1 MIDTLTNI
9 PSGKALEI
17 KLKETKFPTL
27 LLIDIK
33 DFKQIN
39 LKYSDKAGDEI
50 LCSYA
55 NSLKSFADANE
66 MQFFRVKDDEFALLK
81 DCAFDLENMERLILN
96 FKKFDSGTVYNFED
110 KKIEISTN
118 MGISFDLKGTF
129 EKAKLALKLAKREN
143 QAFFTYS
150 FFATTLFE
158 ENEEKIAKIIEK
170 SIKNGNI
177 VPHFQKIVDK
187 DGNVIF
193 YETLIRIHSNNSF
206 LSPKFFLGVARKKG
220 FYNTLVKILSKTLSI
235 DKKAISINFLFEDL
249 LDNELFN
256 FLIDFFKNSNCIFE
270 LQHLE
275 NLELK
280 SILPKLKILDEN
292 HIKICFDNVK
302 STTDLSDLQYIH
314 FLKIHGDLIRSLP
327 IDESAKLTCR
337 AIIQEC
343 KKLGCKSIATQINS
357 ASSFDEAKKLGFDYF
372 QGFLFSQPQKE
383 INK

>member
-1 MIDTLTNI
+1 LIDTLTNI
-9 PSGKALEI
+9 PSGKALQI
-17 KLKETKFPTL
+17 KIKETKFPTL

-39 LKYSDKAGDEI
+39 LKYSDKAGDKI
-50 LCSYA
+50 LRSYA
-55 NSLKSFADANE
+55 NSLKSFADENE

-81 DCAFDLENMERLILN
+81 DCAFDLENMEKLILN
-96 FKKFDSGTVYNFED
+96 FKKFGEGITYGFED
-110 KKIEISTN
+110 KNIEISTN

-158 ENEEKIAKIIEK
+158 ENEEKIAKIIEE
-170 SIKNGNI
+170 SIENGHI

-193 YETLIRIHSNNSF
+193 YETLIRIRSNDSF
-206 LSPKFFLGVARKKG
+206 LSPKFFLGVAKKKG

-235 DKKAISINFLFEDL
+235 DKKAISINLVFEDL
-249 LDNELFN
+249 LDDELFN
-256 FLIDFFKNSNCIFE
+256 FLIDFFKDSNCIFE
-270 LQHLE
+270 LQYKE
-275 NLELK
+275 NLELDLM
-280 SILPKLKILDEN
+280 LPKLKTLDKN
-292 HIKICFDNVK
+292 HIKVCLDNVK
-302 STTDLSDLQYIH
+302 STSNLSDIRYID
-314 FLKIHGDLIRSLP
+314 FLKIHGDLIRSLS
-327 IDESAKLTCR
+327 IDESSKLTCR

-357 ASSFDEAKKLGFDYF
+357 VSSFNEAKKLGFDYF

-383 INK
+383 ISD